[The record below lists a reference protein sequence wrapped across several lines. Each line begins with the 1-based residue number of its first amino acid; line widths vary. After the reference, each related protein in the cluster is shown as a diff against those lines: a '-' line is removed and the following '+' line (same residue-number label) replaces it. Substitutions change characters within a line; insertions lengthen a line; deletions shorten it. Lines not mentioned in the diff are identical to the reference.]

1 MLSFMLSSPC
11 AATVVGPARFVN
23 EQLCHGAFS
32 ATMGPHHSEE
42 RHTMNE
48 IKKIMIPDLQG
59 MKKDKKKISMITAYS
74 FPQAQ
79 CVDEAGIDII
89 LVGDSLGMVELGY
102 RDTVPVTMDE
112 MLSHTRAVMR
122 GVKRAHVVG
131 DMPFM
136 SYNISREQAI
146 TNAGILYKDGGS
158 DSVKLEGGQ
167 EMAGTVNAIVKAG
180 IPVFGHIG
188 LTPQTAGMLGG
199 FKVQG
204 KSLDQARKVVDD
216 AVALEEAGAF
226 AIVLEAIPRQLAA
239 LITEKL
245 TIPTIGIG
253 GGLDCDGQV
262 LVLHDLVGLFKRFT
276 PKFVKVYADLYTAQL
291 NAVKTYIGEVQGRSF
306 PADEHTFTMKDDA
319 VAELRK
325 ALGM

>member
-1 MLSFMLSSPC
+1 M
-11 AATVVGPARFVN
+11 AD
-23 EQLCHGAFS
+23 
-32 ATMGPHHSEE
+32 
-42 RHTMNE
+42 
-48 IKKIMIPDLQG
+48 IKKLMIPDLHA
-59 MKKDKKKISMITAYS
+59 MKKEGKKITMITAYS

-112 MLSHTRAVMR
+112 MLNHTKAVMR

-136 SYNISREQAI
+136 SYNISREQAV
-146 TNAGILYKDGGS
+146 TNAGILYKDGLC

-167 EMAGTVNAIVKAG
+167 DMAPAANAIVKAG

-188 LTPQTAGMLGG
+188 LTPQTANMLGG

-204 KSLDQARKVVDD
+204 KSIDAARRVFDD

-245 TIPTIGIG
+245 SIPTIGIG

-262 LVLHDLVGLFKRFT
+262 LVLHDMVGLFKRFT
-276 PKFVKVYADLYTAQL
+276 PKFVKVYADVYSVQMG
-291 NAVKTYIGEVQGRSF
+291 AVKEYIAEVQGKKF
-306 PADEHTFTMKDDA
+306 PADEHTFTMKEDA

-325 ALGM
+325 SLKM

>member
-1 MLSFMLSSPC
+1 M
-11 AATVVGPARFVN
+11 
-23 EQLCHGAFS
+23 
-32 ATMGPHHSEE
+32 SET
-42 RHTMNE
+42 R
-48 IKKIMIPDLQG
+48 KIMIPDLQA
-59 MKKDKKKISMITAYS
+59 MKKEGNKISMITAYS

-102 RDTVPVTMDE
+102 RDTVPVTMEE
-112 MLSHTRAVMR
+112 MLAHTKAVMR

-136 SYNISREQAI
+136 SYNISREQAV
-146 TNAGILYKDGGS
+146 TNAGILYKDGLC

-167 EMAGTVNAIVKAG
+167 DMAPMAAAIVKAG
-180 IPVFGHIG
+180 IPVFGHVG
-188 LTPQTAGMLGG
+188 LTPQTANMLGG

-204 KSLDQARKVVDD
+204 KSIDAARKVVDD
-216 AVALEEAGAF
+216 ALAIQDAGAF
-226 AIVLEAIPRQLAA
+226 AIVLEAIPRQLAR

-245 TIPTIGIG
+245 SIPTVGIG
-253 GGLDCDGQV
+253 GGVDCDGQV

-276 PKFVKVYADLYTAQL
+276 PKFVKVYADLYSVQME
-291 NAVKTYIGEVQGRSF
+291 AVKSYISDVQGNRF
-306 PADEHTFTMKDDA
+306 PAEEHTFTMKEEA

-325 ALGM
+325 SLGM

>member
-1 MLSFMLSSPC
+1 M
-11 AATVVGPARFVN
+11 AD
-23 EQLCHGAFS
+23 
-32 ATMGPHHSEE
+32 
-42 RHTMNE
+42 
-48 IKKIMIPDLQG
+48 IKKMMIPELHV
-59 MKKDKKKISMITAYS
+59 MKREGRKISMITAYS

-102 RDTVPVTMDE
+102 RDTVPVTMEE
-112 MLSHTRAVMR
+112 MLNHTKAVMR
-122 GVKRAHVVG
+122 GVRRAHVVG

-146 TNAGILYKDGGS
+146 TNAGVLYKDGGC

-167 EMAGTVNAIVKAG
+167 EMAPAANAIVKAG

-188 LTPQTAGMLGG
+188 LTPQTAGTLGG

-204 KSLDQARKVVDD
+204 KSLDQAKKVVDD
-216 AVALEEAGAF
+216 AIALEEAGVF

-245 TIPTIGIG
+245 KVPTIGIG

-262 LVLHDLVGLFKRFT
+262 LVLHDMVGLFRRFT
-276 PKFVKVYADLYTAQL
+276 PKFVKVYADVYSVQL
-291 NAVKTYIGEVQGRSF
+291 EAVKTYIADVQGKTF
-306 PADEHTFTMKDDA
+306 PADEHTFTMKEEA
-319 VAELRK
+319 AAELRK
-325 ALGM
+325 ALGR

>member
-1 MLSFMLSSPC
+1 MQLKYQILFMEE
-11 AATVVGPARFVN
+11 ATAM
-23 EQLCHGAFS
+23 A
-32 ATMGPHHSEE
+32 
-42 RHTMNE
+42 E
-48 IKKIMIPDLQG
+48 IKKLMIPDLQG

-112 MLSHTRAVMR
+112 MLNHTKAVMR

-136 SYNISREQAI
+136 SYNISREQAV
-146 TNAGILYKDGGS
+146 TNAGVLYKDGGC

-167 EMAGTVNAIVKAG
+167 DMAPMAEAIVKAG

-188 LTPQTAGMLGG
+188 LTPQTANLLGG

-204 KSLDQARKVVDD
+204 KSIEAAKRVVDD
-216 AVALEEAGAF
+216 AVAVEQAGAF
-226 AIVLEAIPRQLAA
+226 AVVLEAIPRQLAA

-245 TIPTIGIG
+245 RIPTIGIG

-262 LVLHDLVGLFKRFT
+262 LVLHDMVGLFRRFT
-276 PKFVKVYADLYTAQL
+276 PKFVKVYADVYSVQL
-291 NAVKTYIGEVQGRSF
+291 DAVKKYIAEVQAGAF
-306 PADEHTFTMKDDA
+306 PAEEHTFTMKDDA

-325 ALGM
+325 SLKM

>member
-1 MLSFMLSSPC
+1 M
-11 AATVVGPARFVN
+11 
-23 EQLCHGAFS
+23 
-32 ATMGPHHSEE
+32 SEV
-42 RHTMNE
+42 
-48 IKKIMIPDLQG
+48 KKVMIPDLLA
-59 MKKDKKKISMITAYS
+59 MKKEHKKITMITAYS

-112 MLSHTRAVMR
+112 MLNHTKAVMR

-131 DMPFM
+131 DLPFM
-136 SYNISREQAI
+136 SYNISREQAV
-146 TNAGILYKDGGS
+146 TNAGILYKDGGA

-167 EMAGTVNAIVKAG
+167 DMAGVVSTIVKAG

-188 LTPQTAGMLGG
+188 LTPQTANLLGG

-204 KSLDQARKVVDD
+204 KSLDQAKRVLDD
-216 AVALEEAGAF
+216 ALALEDAGVF

-239 LITEKL
+239 LITERL
-245 TIPTIGIG
+245 TVPTIGIG

-262 LVLHDLVGLFKRFT
+262 LVLHDLVGLFRRFT

-291 NAVKTYIGEVQGRSF
+291 DAVKRYVADVQGKAF
-306 PADEHTFTMKDDA
+306 PAEEHSFTMKEEA
-319 VAELRK
+319 VAELRRW
-325 ALGM
+325 GSQGR

>member
-1 MLSFMLSSPC
+1 MSD
-11 AATVVGPARFVN
+11 
-23 EQLCHGAFS
+23 
-32 ATMGPHHSEE
+32 
-42 RHTMNE
+42 
-48 IKKIMIPDLQG
+48 IKKIMIPDLQV
-59 MKKDKKKISMITAYS
+59 MKKEGKKISMITAYS

-102 RDTVPVTMDE
+102 KDTVPVTMDE
-112 MLSHTRAVMR
+112 MLNHTRAVMR
-122 GVKRAHVVG
+122 GVKRSHVVG

-167 EMAGTVNAIVKAG
+167 EMAPVVSAIVKAG

-204 KSLDQARKVVDD
+204 KSLDAARKVVDD
-216 AVALEEAGAF
+216 ALALEAAGVY

-239 LITEKL
+239 LITEMVAV
-245 TIPTIGIG
+245 PTIGIG
-253 GGLDCDGQV
+253 GGLECDGQV
-262 LVLHDLVGLFKRFT
+262 LVLHDMVGLFRRFT
-276 PKFVKVYADLYTAQL
+276 PKFVKVYADVYSVQL
-291 NAVKTYIGEVQGRSF
+291 QAVKGFISDVQGKKF
-306 PADEHTFTMKDDA
+306 PAEEHTFTMKDDA

-325 ALGM
+325 ALGR

>member
-1 MLSFMLSSPC
+1 MSDP
-11 AATVVGPARFVN
+11 
-23 EQLCHGAFS
+23 
-32 ATMGPHHSEE
+32 
-42 RHTMNE
+42 
-48 IKKIMIPDLQG
+48 KKVMIPDLHA
-59 MKKDKKKISMITAYS
+59 MKKERKKISMITAYS

-79 CVDEAGIDII
+79 CVDEAGVDII

-102 RDTVPVTMDE
+102 RDTVPVTMEE
-112 MLSHTRAVMR
+112 MLSHTKAVMR

-146 TNAGILYKDGGS
+146 TNAGILYKDGAC
-158 DSVKLEGGQ
+158 DSVKLEGGT
-167 EMAGTVNAIVKAG
+167 EMAATVNAIVKAG

-204 KSLDQARKVVDD
+204 KSLDNARKVVED
-216 AVALEEAGAF
+216 AVALEAAGAF

-245 TIPTIGIG
+245 AIPTIGIG

-262 LVLHDLVGLFKRFT
+262 LVLHDMVGLFKRFT
-276 PKFVKVYADLYTAQL
+276 PKFVKVYADMYSVQL
-291 NAVKTYIGEVQGRSF
+291 DAVKKYIADVQGKLF
-306 PADEHTFTMKDDA
+306 PSEEHTFTMKEDA
-319 VAELRK
+319 VAELRTS
-325 ALGM
+325 LGM

>member
-1 MLSFMLSSPC
+1 
-11 AATVVGPARFVN
+11 
-23 EQLCHGAFS
+23 
-32 ATMGPHHSEE
+32 
-42 RHTMNE
+42 
-48 IKKIMIPDLQG
+48 MIPDLLA
-59 MKKDKKKISMITAYS
+59 MKKDKKKISVITAYS
-74 FPQAQ
+74 YPRAQ

-112 MLSHTRAVMR
+112 MLNHTKAVMR
-122 GVKRAHVVG
+122 GVTRAHVVG

-136 SYNISREQAI
+136 SYNISKEQAI
-146 TNAGILYKDGGS
+146 TNAGILYKDGGA

-167 EMAGTVNAIVKAG
+167 EMADIAGAIVKAG

-216 AVALEEAGAF
+216 AIALEEAGAF

-245 TIPTIGIG
+245 FIPTIGIG

-262 LVLHDLVGLFKRFT
+262 LVLHDMVGLFKRFT
-276 PKFVKVYADLYTAQL
+276 PKFVKVYADLYSVQL
-291 NAVKTYIGEVQGRSF
+291 DAVKKYIADVQGRSF
-306 PADEHTFTMKDDA
+306 PADEHTFTMKEEA